1 MKKNIYDI
9 LKGRFLIKDDAI
21 KNWRFI
27 VFASVLALIM
37 IASSHWADKKVHKIA
52 KLNDEVK
59 ELKSEFV
66 DARTT
71 LQELKLESYITEKVV
86 VKGITPSENPPK
98 KIRVKSQQQ

>member
-1 MKKNIYDI
+1 M
-9 LKGRFLIKDDAI
+9 
-21 KNWRFI
+21 
-27 VFASVLALIM
+27 FASVLALIM
-37 IASSHWADKKVHKIA
+37 IASSHWADKKVHQIA

-71 LQELKLESYITEKVV
+71 LQELKLESYITEKVAIR
-86 VKGITPSENPPK
+86 GIAPSENPPK

>member
-9 LKGRFLIKDDAI
+9 LKGKFLINDDAI

-27 VFASVLALIM
+27 VFASFLALIM
-37 IASSHWADKKVHKIA
+37 IASSHLADKKVHEIA
-52 KLNDEVK
+52 RLNDEVK

-71 LQELKLESYITEKVV
+71 LQQLKLESYITEKVA
-86 VKGITPSENPPK
+86 VKGLAPSENPPK
-98 KIRVKSQQQ
+98 KIRVKSEQQ